1 LLIFNNLNQAAK
13 FLKYNQII
21 RVLSVFFLIGEL
33 KMKKYQILAQ
43 IVEQFAAGHP
53 IVKKFAKQKARKL
66 HNLMVEIAQNGI

>member
-1 LLIFNNLNQAAK
+1 M
-13 FLKYNQII
+13 
-21 RVLSVFFLIGEL
+21 FFLIGEL

-53 IVKKFAKQKARKL
+53 IVKKFAKQKTGKL